1 MNRPAVKA
9 AGGVDGLTIE
19 RLTGVDAASV
29 VEPLLREYVPWVAEQ
44 VAELGVTFDDT
55 AAVVE
60 QHQALFRAE
69 LPNLVGPH
77 RRLLVARR
85 TARLTARRTV
95 RRTAAGPGEVVGLGA
110 LRPVDATTAEIKRM
124 YVRPA
129 GRGRGVGRA
138 LLERLL
144 VDARSEGYSVARLE
158 TLAFMTAAQGLYR
171 SLGFRDIAMFD
182 DSETALS
189 GLEAF
194 THYLELD
201 LSSPAA

>member
-85 TARLTARRTV
+85 TAR
-95 RRTAAGPGEVVGLGA
+95 RTAAGPGEVVGLGA

-158 TLAFMTAAQGLYR
+158 TLAFMTAAQGLCR

>member
-85 TARLTARRTV
+85 TVRRTV

-158 TLAFMTAAQGLYR
+158 TLAFMTAAQGLCR